1 MRTTD
6 KDMDYIDLSKSKTY
20 EKMPFKE
27 QLKIKSDMIQSLF
40 NMPIRPIIPNPKP
53 KNYRHKAVL
62 SAYNI
67 KVGQHFQIRLG
78 LYQEGSKKILP
89 TTKHYLHDK
98 EIDAIFITI
107 EKLLIKYKFRAYHE
121 KSGEGIIKH
130 VVIRKSYA
138 YKNFLVTIVT
148 QGNLFPNRPKF
159 IKELISLHPNIVT
172 IVQNIHDKNTPIVL
186 LENEKILYGP
196 GYIMDKIGDLSFQI
210 SSRSFY
216 QVNPMQMMNL
226 YEEAFRIANIDKK
239 ETVLDTYSGIGTIT
253 LLAAQKAKFVYGIE
267 INHQAHQNALQNKK
281 INKISNV
288 HFLNGDVEE
297 IIESIDVPI
306 DVLIMD
312 PTRDG
317 ASIKFIES
325 IKKLKPKKIL
335 YISCEPKTQFRDVVQ
350 LSEFYKTEVV
360 QPVDMFSYTAHVE
373 NIVLLSLKNRLKK
386 PFL

>member
-1 MRTTD
+1 
-6 KDMDYIDLSKSKTY
+6 
-20 EKMPFKE
+20 
-27 QLKIKSDMIQSLF
+27 
-40 NMPIRPIIPNPKP
+40 
-53 KNYRHKAVL
+53 RHKAVL

-253 LLAAQKAKFVYGIE
+253 LL
-267 INHQAHQNALQNKK
+267 
-281 INKISNV
+281 
-288 HFLNGDVEE
+288 
-297 IIESIDVPI
+297 
-306 DVLIMD
+306 
-312 PTRDG
+312 
-317 ASIKFIES
+317 
-325 IKKLKPKKIL
+325 
-335 YISCEPKTQFRDVVQ
+335 
-350 LSEFYKTEVV
+350 
-360 QPVDMFSYTAHVE
+360 
-373 NIVLLSLKNRLKK
+373 
-386 PFL
+386 